1 MFAKK
6 HSIKSKEAKVRATH
20 SWYNDRYNIAVVQR
34 NLLALMVLLS
44 VVTISTG
51 LLFVNKISQNKS
63 IEPFVVEIEEKTGIP
78 TVVDQLS
85 IKQYLADEVVQEYF
99 IYSYLQAREGYDYRT
114 YQYDYHKVVRLLSAP
129 SIYNEFRV
137 LVSSRNENS
146 PVNLYGRKTRL
157 ETKVKS
163 IQDIEGA
170 KQIRLLVKHLNGN
183 YLEKEEHKIIYLKY
197 EFADLNITLE
207 ERLINPLGFRVLE
220 YRVDQDFVGEK

>member
-1 MFAKK
+1 MFSKK
-6 HSIKSKEAKVRATH
+6 HSIKSKQAKINVTH
-20 SWYNDRYNIAVVQR
+20 SWYKDRYNIVLVQR
-34 NLLALMVLLS
+34 NLLSLMVF
-44 VVTISTG
+44 VCIITIGAG
-51 LLFVNKISQNKS
+51 LLFVNQISQNKS

-78 TVVDQLS
+78 TVIDQLS
-85 IKQYLADEVVQEYF
+85 LKKYLADEVIQEYF
-99 IYSYLQAREGYDYRT
+99 IYSYLRAREGYDYRT

-129 SIYNEFRV
+129 SIYNEFRI

-183 YLEKEEHKIIYLKY
+183 YLVKEEHKIIYLKY

-207 ERLINPLGFRVLE
+207 DRLINPLGFRVLE
-220 YRVDQDFVGEK
+220 YRVDKDFVAEK